1 MTIQPK
7 YLAPVTFFHDVAGD
21 GYTPVPFV
29 AGGVYASQIIDR
41 TVSPTFAEFVTLTF
55 SSTEAETLSGEVD
68 IYVYS
73 DIGPGGP
80 PGENGENWIFWP
92 VVLANAASPKWSVS
106 ASLYGVP
113 ISTLPL
119 KLVGTM
125 TLANAGWHTRP
136 YTFNVA
142 SVFGGI
148 VPPRWAVVV
157 HNKSTFDLGGEGP
170 NGQKA
175 WGQVVGVVAESV

>member
-7 YLAPVTFFHDVAGD
+7 YLAPVTFFHDVEVD

-41 TVSPTFAEFVTLTF
+41 TASPTFAEFVTLTF
-55 SSTEAETLSGEVD
+55 SSDVDPISGEVD

-73 DIGPGGP
+73 DIGPGGTP
-80 PGENGENWIFWP
+80 YENDANWIFP
-92 VVLANAASPKWSVS
+92 QVVQANVASPKWSVS
-106 ASLYGVP
+106 ASLSGVP

-125 TLANAGWHTRP
+125 TLANAGWLTRP

-157 HNKSTFDLGGEGP
+157 HNKSTFGLIGEGP

-175 WGQVVGVVAESV
+175 WGQVVGMVAESV